1 MANLNVSGC
10 VEAIRAADRKGEIRV
25 VCHDINEGIRRL
37 LLDGGVDFTIPQDM
51 VQQGALPL
59 LLLRDLLRK
68 GIQPDPARAQGRIDV
83 LCAENIMGYGL

>member
-1 MANLNVSGC
+1 V
-10 VEAIRAADRKGEIRV
+10 RAPEQLGPYLLRQSDHCFPLGR
-25 VCHDINEGIRRL
+25 DTL
-37 LLDGGVDFTIPQDM
+37 LLGAFATLRRGWRVCDLGCGG
-51 VQQGALPL
+51 GALPL